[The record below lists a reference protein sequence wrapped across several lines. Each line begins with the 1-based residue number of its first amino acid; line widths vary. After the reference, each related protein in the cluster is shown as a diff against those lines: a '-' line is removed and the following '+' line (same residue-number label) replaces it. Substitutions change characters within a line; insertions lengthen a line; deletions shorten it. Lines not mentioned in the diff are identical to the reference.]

1 MKNGKIEELTI
12 FSNELQEDMQI
23 LVHLPHNYTPLYKY
37 KVLIASDGKDY
48 IQYGRVGRV
57 IDQLLDEGEIED
69 IIFIGVPYKS
79 VSERRRMYHPEGDKR
94 DAYIRFLAHELV
106 PYIDE
111 NYPTF
116 QIGSG
121 RGLIGDS
128 LAATISLLT
137 AVKYPSLFGDVIL
150 QSPYVDDYVIDQLHT
165 VKDPSAFSIYHVI
178 GTEETKVQTVA
189 DGEQDF
195 LTPNRVLN
203 KAIKQQDFQY
213 FYEEFKGNHTW
224 KFWQPDFKKA
234 IKYVYSL

>member
-1 MKNGKIEELTI
+1 MKQGKIEEFTI
-12 FSNELQEDMQI
+12 QSKELGEDMQI

-37 KVLIASDGKDY
+37 TVLIASDGKDY

-57 IDQLLDEGEIED
+57 IDELLDAEEIEN

-106 PYIDE
+106 PYVDA
-111 NYPTF
+111 NYPTY
-116 QIGSG
+116 QVGSG

-137 AVKYPSLFGDVIL
+137 ALKYPSIFGNVIL
-150 QSPYVDDYVIDQLHT
+150 QSPYVDDYVMRQ
-165 VKDPSAFSIYHVI
+165 VKALKDSSAISIYHVI
-178 GTEETKVQTVA
+178 GKDETKVNTIA

-195 LTPNRVLN
+195 LTPNRQLN
-203 KAIKQQDFQY
+203 KLIEMKGFSY

-224 KFWQPDFKKA
+224 KYWQPDFRRA
-234 IKYVYSL
+234 IEMVYGH